1 MTGDSVFAT
10 KNALVSIQSA
20 ESPSAQH
27 QETTR
32 NLLAMSDQD
41 TAASTV
47 AAPVVAPAPQEQ
59 PTPQQ
64 PAVQVSSVASP
75 SVTAT
80 AAAATAA
87 VTSPQVNGN
96 ATSPVAGASSSASS
110 ASRPS
115 EELTCMWQGCSEKL
129 PTAETLYVSRNL
141 PCRYG
146 RV

>member
-1 MTGDSVFAT
+1 MIRFRD

-20 ESPSAQH
+20 GSPSAQH

-47 AAPVVAPAPQEQ
+47 AAPVVAPTPQEQ
-59 PTPQQ
+59 PIQQ
-64 PAVQVSSVASP
+64 PAAQVSSVASP

-96 ATSPVAGASSSASS
+96 AASPVAGASSSASS
-110 ASRPS
+110 ASRPA

-141 PCRYG
+141 PCPYG
-146 RV
+146 RVRLH